1 MDVAGR
7 LQEIADRGLGVLRR
21 TLARPY
27 VMDTAMVLL
36 VLLFAISESVHDQG
50 RLTVEA
56 SGFGLA
62 LSLPLI
68 WRRRWP
74 APVFVVIAG
83 VAFAQWLIGTPLFA
97 DIAVLIALHALGS
110 YEDRRRLIVGAVVVA
125 ELGVVLAVVRWSP
138 ADEKITS
145 TVLLTGTVTAALVL
159 GVYSRTRRAYLLS
172 VLDRATTAERERDHQ
187 SQLAAAGER
196 ARISREM
203 HDIVAHSLSVMIALS
218 DGAAATIRSDP
229 EAAETTMGQASAL
242 GRQALGEVRRLL
254 GDEHPAGDPQDPLD
268 LAPQPGIAQLDELVE
283 RVRSAGLTV
292 EFRVAGRPPD
302 LPPGIQLAVYRMVQE
317 ALTNVLKHAPAA
329 TRATVALHYRSGEID
344 IQVENDD
351 ELPPGARAPAAGTG
365 RGLAGMRERAA
376 VFGGSIEAGRRPD
389 GGWRV
394 VSHLPVDPVDPVDP
408 VGPASPAEEGVPR

>member
-1 MDVAGR
+1 MDFAGR
-7 LQEIADRGLGVLRR
+7 LQESARGRLEAFRR
-21 TLARPY
+21 AITHPY
-27 VMDTAMVLL
+27 VIDAGVVLMVLT
-36 VLLFAISESVHDQG
+36 FALAESGHDAHG
-50 RLTVEA
+50 HLTVQA
-56 SGFGLA
+56 VGFGLA

-68 WRRRWP
+68 WRRRRP
-74 APVFVVIAG
+74 GPVFTVIAAIAL
-83 VAFAQWLIGTPLFA
+83 VQWLTETPLGA

-110 YEDRRRLIVGAVVVA
+110 YEPRRWRLVAAVLVA
-125 ELGVVLAVVRWSP
+125 LLGVGLAVVRWAP
-138 ADEKITS
+138 AGEQITS
-145 TVLLTGTVTAALVL
+145 TILLTGTVTAALVL
-159 GVYSRTRRAYLLS
+159 GVYSRTRRAYLRS

-187 SQLAAAGER
+187 AQLAAAGER

-229 EAAETTMGQASAL
+229 AAAETTMGQASAL

-254 GDEHPAGDPQDPLD
+254 GDEQPAGEPQDPLD
-268 LAPQPGIAQLDELVE
+268 LAPQPGIAQLDELVD

-292 EFRVAGRPPD
+292 EFRVGGQQPD

-317 ALTNVLKHAPAA
+317 ALTNVLKHAPSA
-329 TRATVALHYRSGEID
+329 TRARVALHYGSGVID

-351 ELPPGARAPAAGTG
+351 DSPPRAPAPEAGTG

-376 VFGGSIEAGRRPD
+376 VFGGTIEVGRLVD

-394 VSHLPVDPVDPVDP
+394 VSHLPVDE
-408 VGPASPAEEGVPR
+408 VGPR